1 MLMYLALIENEA
13 DKRKFETLYVSYKQ
27 TMYYVAYRI
36 LKNIHTA
43 EDAVHLAFIRV
54 IKNLDKIDEN
64 NCHKTRGFLVI
75 ITENIAL
82 DLYRKQKREN
92 ALSYDDLEPFIQ
104 NQPMG
109 PSSDTE
115 DLYEAMKKLPI
126 KDATLLK
133 LRYSHGYKDH
143 EIGLILD
150 ISAETVRKR
159 ISRAKIKLGA
169 LLKKAGE

>member
-1 MLMYLALIENEA
+1 MLLYLALIEKED
-13 DKRKFETLYVSYKQ
+13 DKRKFENLYVSYKQ

-54 IKNLDKIDEN
+54 IKNLDKIDEKN
-64 NCHKTRGFLVI
+64 SHKTKGFLVI

-92 ALSYDDLEPFIQ
+92 TLSYDDLEPFMQ
-104 NQPMG
+104 HQSTY
-109 PSSDTE
+109 PSRDSE
-115 DLYEAMKKLPI
+115 ELYTAIKKLPI
-126 KDATLLK
+126 KDATILELK
-133 LRYSHGYKDH
+133 YSHGYKDH

-150 ISAETVRKR
+150 ISHDNVRKR
-159 ISRAKIKLGA
+159 ISRAKLKLGE